1 MGGQI
6 VQPEMPGLF
15 PHLAFGRIAMLVQR
29 LEITENTGDFFTS
42 DTQFLSFHE
51 SPPQE
56 CPGWDGL

>member
-15 PHLAFGRIAMLVQR
+15 ANLSLRGIAMLVQR
-29 LEITENTGDFFTS
+29 LEITENTGDFFPS